1 MTTGE
6 PFYFGI
12 SLIARDAA
20 RSWDQ
25 VSTLFA
31 ATLRSALSQTDSNV
45 KVVLAAHDTP
55 DCWDLLSRTDPRLT
69 LLRADW
75 PVKPPS
81 PANDDAGAKK
91 WRIKEYVSKC
101 GGGLLMYL
109 DADDLVDVSTVEVA
123 RQLMGDEK
131 PAGLVREGFAIDAM
145 SGNALAIPD
154 ASAFNRPFHQLC
166 GSTTVAR
173 ITPGE
178 ENAIDLLGSHHLW
191 EERAEELRLNLA
203 KLPLCGGY
211 LVNSGENH
219 SENQGPFAD
228 WRRSFA
234 QAVAQRGRRVSPRL
248 VRQLGVSGAEPW
260 VSRDNLQRSGH
271 AGDLNA
277 RPLRRHRSPK
287 ARDEE

>member
-1 MTTGE
+1 MGGCRGSGQDLLRTNE
-6 PFYFGI
+6 PFFFGI
-12 SLIARDAA
+12 PLIARDAA
-20 RSWDQ
+20 QCWDR

-31 ATLRSALSQTDSNV
+31 ATLCSALSQTGRNV
-45 KVVLAAHDTP
+45 QVVLAAHDTP

-91 WRIKEYVSKC
+91 WRIKEHVAER

-109 DADDLVDVSTVEVA
+109 DADDMVDVSTVEVA
-123 RQLMGDEK
+123 RQLMGQEK

-154 ASAFNRPFHQLC
+154 PSAFNRSFHQLC

-178 ENAIDLLGSHHLW
+178 EDAIDLLGSHHLW
-191 EERAEELRLNLA
+191 EERAEEIGLSLV
-203 KLPLCGGY
+203 KLPLFGGY

-228 WRRSFA
+228 WRKSFA
-234 QAVAQRGRRVSPRL
+234 QAVAQRGQPPSRSL

-260 VSRDNLQRSGH
+260 VSCDT
-271 AGDLNA
+271 
-277 RPLRRHRSPK
+277 LRRGKVATR
-287 ARDEE
+287 AT